1 MLHLLTSLVYLQEEM
16 SSSIQNVTT
25 YWGDVMEISLPL
37 QRLVF
42 GAINH
47 NLLKEMMLWQANRTE
62 LNTYKMNCGA
72 NTFAKTED
80 IFQGAQTNVHYCC
93 LPLKPITAAMQTKRC
108 CVCYLAILLQSFKS
122 VIYTEKHICN
132 LYTKYTSP

>member
-25 YWGDVMEISLPL
+25 YWDDVMEISLPL

-47 NLLKEMMLWQANRTE
+47 NLLKEMMVW
-62 LNTYKMNCGA
+62 
-72 NTFAKTED
+72 
-80 IFQGAQTNVHYCC
+80 
-93 LPLKPITAAMQTKRC
+93 
-108 CVCYLAILLQSFKS
+108 
-122 VIYTEKHICN
+122 
-132 LYTKYTSP
+132 

>member
-25 YWGDVMEISLPL
+25 YWGDVMEISLLL
-37 QRLVF
+37 QMLVF
-42 GAINH
+42 GAIKH
-47 NLLKEMMLWQANRTE
+47 NLLKEMGAWQANGTE

-80 IFQGAQTNVHYCC
+80 IFQGAQTNVHYRC

-122 VIYTEKHICN
+122 VMCTEKHICN